1 MKAPMG
7 SRRSFLMSGGLALS
21 STWLAAQ
28 WPAIVAAAEHS
39 HKKAVSAPETFSF
52 LGPAEIADV
61 DALTAQIVPSGKTPG
76 AREAHAIHFIDHSLA
91 TFFSWQA
98 GAFRAG
104 LAQFQS
110 DFQSKHSGG
119 STFAHAGWDAQTA
132 YLKTVDSTEFFQT
145 VRLLTLI
152 GMFSSPQYGGNLGGI
167 GWQSIGFVD
176 QHVFSPPFGYYDA
189 RYAGFVP
196 YAADKKA

>member
-1 MKAPMG
+1 MKAPTG
-7 SRRSFLMSGGLALS
+7 SRRSFLLSGGMALS
-21 STWLAAQ
+21 STWLAAH
-28 WPAIVAAAEHS
+28 WPAIVVAAEHS
-39 HKKAVSAPETFSF
+39 HQKAVSDPETFSF
-52 LGPAEIADV
+52 LRSAEIADV

-119 STFAHAGWDAQTA
+119 STFAHASWDAQTA
-132 YLKTVDSTEFFQT
+132 YLKTVDTTEFFQT

-152 GMFSSPQYGGNLGGI
+152 GMFSSPQYGGNFDGI